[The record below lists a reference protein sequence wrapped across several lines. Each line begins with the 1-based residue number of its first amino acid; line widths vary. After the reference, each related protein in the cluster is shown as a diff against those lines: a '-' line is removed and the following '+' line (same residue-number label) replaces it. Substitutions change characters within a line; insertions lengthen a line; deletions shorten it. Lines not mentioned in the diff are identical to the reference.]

1 MAFNFLPTV
10 KDMLLIVNSS
20 QAMLS
25 NNILELNILGLKS
38 CCQYID
44 YLDITSKGYSAE
56 IN

>member
-38 CCQYID
+38 CCQHID
-44 YLDITSKGYSAE
+44 YLNITSKGV
-56 IN
+56 NK

>member
-44 YLDITSKGYSAE
+44 YLDITSKGV
-56 IN
+56 NK